1 MYVLLY
7 VNQDNQ
13 PSYIQ
18 GSVDEINS
26 QLRTLWM
33 NGDIDREDWDFFSN
47 WQLLG
52 IEDGALTPMGNV
64 ECSHTPY
71 FEVY

>member
-7 VNQDNQ
+7 VDVNKQ
-13 PSYIQ
+13 PCYIQ
-18 GSVDEINS
+18 GSMEEINS

-33 NGDIDREDWDFFSN
+33 NHCIDRYDWDLYDN

-52 IEDGALTPMGNV
+52 VEDGCLTPMNRV
-64 ECSHTPY
+64 DCVNIPY
-71 FEVY
+71 FET